1 MRTPTP
7 TVRLHRRRAIAP
19 GLLAAPGRP
28 RRMGPPGGAARA
40 RNVVLGALVVAA
52 LPPLRAQEVPPF
64 QRDFPVEEFV
74 QRRGRVMDAIGAGAI
89 AVVQGAAGVDGF
101 KVFRQSNEFYYL
113 TGLETPHAYLVLDGR
128 SRQSTLYLSHRND
141 ALERGT
147 GRMWSVE
154 DGAEVLRL
162 TGVDAVAPIDVL
174 SRQTFGAMLR
184 PPRPLLYVPF
194 SPAEGEAQSR
204 DELLGHQAGVAA
216 DPWDGRPSREAHF
229 LRLLEERY
237 PALERRDLS
246 PILDTLRATKSEREI
261 ALIRQ
266 ASVLAG
272 LGLLEAM
279 KSTRPGVHEYEVAA
293 AARFTFLAN
302 GARFEGYNPIAGGG
316 TNAWMGHYSRNL
328 DRLKAGDMI
337 LMDYAPD
344 LRYYTSDVTRMWPVS
359 GTFTAEQRRLAQF
372 ILDYRTAFFRY
383 IKAGVTPEDVLV
395 RARRDME
402 PVLARTA
409 FASPAHRKAAEA
421 MLSFRGHLQHH
432 VGMTVHDPGTI
443 WGQPFRE
450 GQVFTV
456 DPMMW
461 IPEETLYVRM
471 EDTILVTRD
480 GIENFTAALAST
492 PDEIEAVMK
501 TEGILSRV
509 ARLP

>member
-1 MRTPTP
+1 MT
-7 TVRLHRRRAIAP
+7 RLALLIT
-19 GLLAAPGRP
+19 LAA
-28 RRMGPPGGAARA
+28 AQLA
-40 RNVVLGALVVAA
+40 
-52 LPPLRAQEVPPF
+52 PLHAQDAPPF
-64 QRDFPVEEFV
+64 QTDFPAGEFV
-74 QRRGRVMDAIGAGAI
+74 QRRARVMDAIGGNAI
-89 AVVQGAAGVDGF
+89 ALVQGAPGVDGF

-128 SRQSTLYLSHRND
+128 SRRTTLYLSHRNE
-141 ALERGT
+141 ALERST
-147 GRMWSVE
+147 GKMWSAE
-154 DGAEVLRL
+154 DAAEVTRL
-162 TGVDAVAPIDVL
+162 TGVDAVAPVELL

-184 PPRPLLYVPF
+184 PPKPVLYVPF

-204 DELLGHQAGVAA
+204 DELLVHQAGVAG

-229 LRLLEERY
+229 LRLLAERY
-237 PALERRDLS
+237 PALERRDLT
-246 PILDTLRATKSEREI
+246 PILDTLRMTKSEREI

-279 KSTRPGVHEYEVAA
+279 KSTKPGIHEYETAA

-328 DRLKAGDMI
+328 DRLKAGDLI

-359 GTFTAEQRRLAQF
+359 GTYTPAQRTLVTF
-372 ILDYRTAFFRY
+372 ILEYRRAFFKY
-383 IKAGVTPEDVLV
+383 IKAGVTPEEVLV
-395 RARRDME
+395 LARREME
-402 PVLARTA
+402 PVLASTP
-409 FASPAHRKAAEA
+409 FAKPSHRAAAAE
-421 MLSFRGHLQHH
+421 MLTFRGHLQHP
-432 VGMTVHDPGTI
+432 VGMTVHDPGVI

-461 IPEETLYVRM
+461 IPDEKLYVRM
-471 EDTILVTRD
+471 EDTILVTKD
-480 GIENFTAALAST
+480 GLENFTDFLAST

-501 TEGILSRV
+501 QEGILSRV
-509 ARLP
+509 ARLPR